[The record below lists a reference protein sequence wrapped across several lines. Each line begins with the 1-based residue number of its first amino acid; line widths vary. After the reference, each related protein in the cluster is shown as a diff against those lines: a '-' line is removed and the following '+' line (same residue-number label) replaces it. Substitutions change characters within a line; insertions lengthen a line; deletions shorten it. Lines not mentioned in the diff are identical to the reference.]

1 MGNNRLNSL
10 KGRAVL
16 YRIAGLLRWLI
27 WGVKYVVIWPLATI
41 AVVVIVLLQMEE
53 TTPGQLL
60 AQEIGQVRATAPS
73 GMFPVRDCPDPVFSA
88 SSPFPES
95 LAYLTENCPLKITGA
110 AEYAADIDR
119 SLLQTGRGVWGTLAL
134 LYVALAVMSGD
145 RPYRHNPLTYAYDT
159 ATNNLKHIDKENEI
173 RTLKE
178 NTNGQV
184 SYSGNKEAEKEGDK
198 NEHT

>member
-16 YRIAGLLRWLI
+16 YRLAGLLRWLI
-27 WGVKYVVIWPLATI
+27 WGVKYAVIWPLATTAI
-41 AVVVIVLLQMEE
+41 VVILLFRIGVS
-53 TTPGQLL
+53 TPGQQM
-60 AQEIGQVRATAPS
+60 AQEIERVRAMAPS
-73 GMFPVRDCPDPVFSA
+73 GMFPVRDCPEPFFTE
-88 SSPFPES
+88 SSPVPPN
-95 LAYLTENCPLKITGA
+95 LTENCPLKIISA
-110 AEYAADIDR
+110 EEYAANIDQ
-119 SLLQTGRGVWGTLAL
+119 SLSQTGWLLWGMLAL
-134 LYVALAVMSGD
+134 LYTAVAVMTGN
-145 RPYRHNPLTYAYDT
+145 RPYRHNPRTYAYDT

-184 SYSGNKEAEKEGDK
+184 IYSGNKEAEKEGDK